1 MIPVLYPLDRS
12 MVYRA
17 PGEQILHL
25 EPQLQYTE
33 LNHVAT
39 WNQIQFIT
47 CVKILTQTLIE
58 NKVVLLGV

>member
-33 LNHVAT
+33 LNLVT
-39 WNQIQFIT
+39 PWIQIQFIT
-47 CVKILTQTLIE
+47 WIKLYNFE
-58 NKVVLLGV
+58 S